1 MNVIRA
7 AVLWT
12 SSLCLLPSAALA
24 ADPFDALGS
33 AGDYTLLGMA
43 EQNTGTASGFVQ
55 LGSAAHVYGDVGA
68 RYRIETAS
76 GVVIEGDSHYGSG
89 GSLHGGSVRGSD
101 TRLSASDWA
110 AIEADAWGAVDAAF
124 DLDATPLTGAP
135 ASACT
140 GSPTSSG
147 SVGSQTLVADRD
159 EEGLSVYEFDGC
171 LFLADG
177 ETLTIE
183 GTEDDRFV
191 IRVTGGFR
199 MDGGSAIELE
209 GLPGSAVMFVFDR
222 GGWSDEPWAEVT
234 VWNGSVDGGADLSG
248 VFVAPAM
255 YWQLGDGT
263 LLSDTRLLV
272 GGSQANIQDMHSTG
286 PITGS
291 PIEPEE
297 EEDEEDSDHPDDD
310 DDRPIWGSDTLCPP
324 GGWTTIIE
332 DDPVGGHDDA
342 SEDTTGSATDDGDEG
357 EDDDDYVGTFPGDH
371 EGGKAS
377 GGCAVAGLQTGG
389 LIAWLGVLAVGT
401 RRRRTD

>member
-1 MNVIRA
+1 MNVIRTA
-7 AVLWT
+7 LLWA
-12 SSLCLLPSAALA
+12 SSLCLVSSTALA

-43 EQNTGTASGFVQ
+43 EAYTGTASGFVQ

-68 RYRIETAS
+68 RYRIETAA
-76 GVVIEGDSHYGSG
+76 GVVIEGDSHYGAG
-89 GSLHGGSVRGSD
+89 GALHGGTVRGSD

-110 AIEADAWGAVDAAF
+110 AIEADAWLAVDEAF
-124 DLDATPLTGAP
+124 ALDATSLAGAR
-135 ASACT
+135 ASACG

-159 EEGLSVYEFDGC
+159 KEGLSVYEFDGC
-171 LFLADG
+171 LYLADG

-199 MDGGSAIELE
+199 MDGGSAIELV
-209 GLPGSAVMFVFDR
+209 GLPGSAVMFVFDS
-222 GGWSDEPWAEVT
+222 GGWSDQPWGQVT
-234 VWNGSVDGGADLSG
+234 VWNGSVDTGADLSG

-255 YWQLGDGT
+255 YWQMGDGT
-263 LLSDTRLLV
+263 LLSDTRILV

-297 EEDEEDSDHPDDD
+297 EEDTGSDHPDD

-324 GGWTTIIE
+324 GGWGTVIE
-332 DDPVGGHDDA
+332 ADPVGGHDDA
-342 SEDTTGSATDDGDEG
+342 SEDTTGSATDHG
-357 EDDDDYVGTFPGDH
+357 EDDEEEEDFVGTFPDDH

-377 GGCAVAGLQTGG
+377 GGCAVAGLQAGG
-389 LIAWLGVLAVGT
+389 LIAWLGVCAVGT
-401 RRRRTD
+401 RRRRSD